1 MSGKVFCYD
10 ETMNQDVTEY
20 IQKTQPWQAAV
31 CEALRKTI
39 TDILPSV
46 EERLQYGKPHYL
58 QNGSYA
64 AVIHVSKDKV
74 SFMLFN
80 ATDIPEI
87 KGFLRSMGG
96 GERKVIDIKE
106 GQQVDYQ
113 QIADLIR
120 QTITKL

>member
-1 MSGKVFCYD
+1 
-10 ETMNQDVTEY
+10 MNQEVTDY
-20 IQKTQPWQAAV
+20 IQKTQPWQVGV
-31 CEALRKTI
+31 CETLRKTVR
-39 TDILPSV
+39 DVMPSA

-80 ATDIPEI
+80 ATEIPEV
-87 KGFLRSMGG
+87 KGLVRSMGK

-106 GQQVDYQ
+106 GQQVDYE
-113 QIADLIR
+113 QIADMLR
-120 QTITKL
+120 QTSSTL